1 MQKHKVR
8 TAELGGNSKREFL
21 VRLPQ
26 VRYEGLSKI
35 AFKEATSLS
44 YQVNE
49 AIRER
54 LIRAGLEQEAN
65 GN

>member
-1 MQKHKVR
+1 MRKPNLR
-8 TAELGGNSKREFL
+8 TAELGSSKREFL

-26 VRYEGLSKI
+26 KRYEGLSKI
-35 AFKEATSLS
+35 ALKQASSLS

-54 LIRAGLEQEAN
+54 LIRAGLEQEGTA
-65 GN
+65 

>member
-1 MQKHKVR
+1 MRRPNLR
-8 TAELGGNSKREFL
+8 TAKMGSNKREFL

-26 VRYEGLSKI
+26 KRYEGLSKI
-35 AFKEATSLS
+35 AFKDATSLS

-54 LIRAGLEQEAN
+54 LIRAGLEQE
-65 GN
+65 GTT

>member
-1 MQKHKVR
+1 MTKTKVK
-8 TAELGGNSKREFL
+8 TADLGRNKREFL

-26 VRYEGLSKI
+26 IRYEGLSKI
-35 AFKEATSLS
+35 AFKDATSLS

-65 GN
+65 SN

>member
-8 TAELGGNSKREFL
+8 TAELGGNSRHEFL

-26 VRYEGLSKI
+26 IRYERLSQI
-35 AFKEATSLS
+35 ALKQATSLS

-54 LIRAGLEQEAN
+54 LIRAGLEQE
-65 GN
+65 GTT